1 VAEPSSSAA
10 GTPAPE
16 APPPPL
22 HGAPLALLTVA
33 IALATFMEILDTT
46 IVNVSV
52 PSIAG
57 SLGVSPNE
65 GTWTISSYSL
75 ASAIMQPLT
84 GWLGRRFGEVRTF
97 VVCTVLFVLCSAF
110 CGLAISMPM
119 LVASRLM
126 QGAVSGP
133 MVPMAQAL
141 LLKNYPPEKRGVALG
156 LWAMVVIVA
165 PIFGP
170 IVGGIITDDL
180 SWPWIFYINVP
191 VGVLSALVCWSILR
205 KRESRRVRVPVDVLG
220 LGLLVIGIGSLQ
232 FMLDNGNDKDWFN
245 SVEIVAAG
253 VVAVVCITYLI
264 AWELTD
270 RHPVVDLQL
279 FRRRNFRFG
288 VIAVSV
294 GFFGFFGTTVIFP
307 LWLQTTLGYTAS
319 WAGLATAPIGI
330 FGLILMPIVGRN
342 MHRMNLRLAATFAFI
357 VFGFMMLWTSTLN
370 DTASFWQLVA
380 PRFFMGL
387 GVAFFFLPLNQ
398 ILLSNIPPDQLASA
412 SGLSNFLRTIGGSI
426 STAITVWMWT
436 HRTDFHH
443 AVLAQAIQ
451 GPNWSAYSD
460 QLHSI
465 GIAGTAAFAHARE
478 LMLSQARTLA
488 ANDVYRL
495 YAFMFWLLTPLI
507 WLTRPPF
514 RAGSAGSAH

>member
-1 VAEPSSSAA
+1 MAETPAA
-10 GTPAPE
+10 PAAAPAPE
-16 APPPPL
+16 PPPL
-22 HGAPLALLTVA
+22 TGAPLALLTVA

-97 VVCTVLFVLCSAF
+97 IVCTVLFVCCSAL
-110 CGLAISMPM
+110 CGLAVSMPM
-119 LVASRLM
+119 LVVARLM

-141 LLKNYPPEKRGVALG
+141 LLKNYPPEKRGLAMG

-191 VGVLSALVCWSILR
+191 IGLLSAAVCWSILHR
-205 KRESRRVRVPVDVLG
+205 RESRRVRVPVDAVG

-245 SVEIVAAG
+245 SVEILAAAA
-253 VVAVVCITYLI
+253 VAVVCITYLI

-279 FRRRNFRFG
+279 FRRRNFRIG
-288 VIAVSV
+288 VLAVSV

-330 FGLILMPIVGRN
+330 FGVVLMPLVGRN
-342 MHRMNLRLAATFAFI
+342 MYRMNLRLCATFAFV
-357 VFGFMMLWTSTLN
+357 VFSMMMFWTSTLN
-370 DTASFWQLVA
+370 DTASFWQLVM
-380 PRFFMGL
+380 PRLFMGL

-398 ILLSNIPPDQLASA
+398 ILLSNIPTDQLASA

-426 STAITVWMWT
+426 STAITVWLWT
-436 HRTDFHH
+436 QRTDYHH
-443 AVLAQAIQ
+443 AVLSQDIQ
-451 GPNWSAYSD
+451 GANWTAYAGHLQS
-460 QLHSI
+460 L
-465 GIAGTAAFAHARE
+465 GIAGRSAFGQVRA

-495 YAFMFWLLTPLI
+495 YALMFLVLTPLV
-507 WLTRPPF
+507 WFAKPPF
-514 RAGSAGSAH
+514 QGGRGGGAH